1 MAARAAGYHTE
12 DHQMRKHLLGAAS
25 VLVLLT
31 GTALAQN
38 AGTGD
43 NTAGGQPGAPAA
55 MPMPTAPAPSAAATP
70 APAPTAAMPAP
81 AADQGAAPA
90 PPAAPAATAN
100 VAPAAPEPSPPTTTD
115 TKAPSSGTAVSADD
129 MIGRSVQGSDG
140 KPLGK
145 VKDAVVDAQSGKI
158 QKLVI
163 ASGGFLGIGAKN
175 VAVDFGQVEIRPEG
189 GIVAKGLTQGDIDK
203 MPKYDVASDTK
214 PLDQPPP
221 PATTTPAVPGVT
233 GLGASGG
240 GVGAGGATVPAP
252 RSGGAASGSGQ

>member
-1 MAARAAGYHTE
+1 
-12 DHQMRKHLLGAAS
+12 MRKPLLGAAS
-25 VLVLLT
+25 VFVLLT

-38 AGTGD
+38 AATGD
-43 NTAGGQPGAPAA
+43 NAPTGQPGAAA
-55 MPMPTAPAPSAAATP
+55 MPATPGPAATATP
-70 APAPTAAMPAP
+70 APAPTAAATPAP
-81 AADQGAAPA
+81 DQGAT
-90 PPAAPAATAN
+90 PPATAN
-100 VAPAAPEPSPPTTTD
+100 VAPAAPEPSTPATTD
-115 TKAPSSGTAVSADD
+115 MSTPATTDMKAPSSGTAVSADD

-145 VKDAVVDAQSGKI
+145 VKDAIVDAQSGKI

-175 VAVDFGQVEIRPEG
+175 VAVEFDQVEIRPEG

-221 PATTTPAVPGVT
+221 ATTTTPGASTT

-240 GVGAGGATVPAP
+240 GVGAAGATVPAP
-252 RSGGAASGSGQ
+252 RSGGAANGSGQ

>member
-1 MAARAAGYHTE
+1 
-12 DHQMRKHLLGAAS
+12 MRKHLLGAAS

-43 NTAGGQPGAPAA
+43 NAAGQPAAPTA
-55 MPMPTAPAPSAAATP
+55 MPTAPAPTAAATP
-70 APAPTAAMPAP
+70 APDQGVTPPATANAGPTTPAP
-81 AADQGAAPA
+81 DQGAAPA
-90 PPAAPAATAN
+90 TTAN
-100 VAPAAPEPSPPTTTD
+100 VAPAAPEPSPPATTD
-115 TKAPSSGTAVSADD
+115 AKAPSSGTAVSADD

-175 VAVDFGQVEIRPEG
+175 VAVEFGQVEIRPEG

-221 PATTTPAVPGVT
+221 PATTTPAIPGVT